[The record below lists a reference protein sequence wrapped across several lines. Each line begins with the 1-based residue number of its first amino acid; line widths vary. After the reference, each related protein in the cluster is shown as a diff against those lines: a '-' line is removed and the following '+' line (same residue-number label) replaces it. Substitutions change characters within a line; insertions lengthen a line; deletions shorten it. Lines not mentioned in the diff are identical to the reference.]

1 MSHQIPSNARYDRR
15 NGMVVVEFSNG
26 SVFMVPARSLLG
38 LAGASENE
46 IAEVELMGEAGLRWK
61 RLDVDHQIG
70 LLMGG
75 ELGTRVLTPEFAQ
88 CPGERLGEM
97 EEPPSA
103 LWLGPVIEFLSDNL
117 PGSRKSGW
125 DHAFITAYQIGCE
138 ALVALGQ
145 ADETAHGPV
154 PRENPALPAILPRW
168 DDLATAVILL
178 AAQNGL
184 ITFLSDGA
192 DRPLEELGA
201 GNESLHH
208 SNRGMWAARSTPE
221 CTSVLRSLGLLDGRN
236 KWTAASETILWRDS
250 PVEWRI
256 DFRNDP
262 RFIRA
267 LEDACKHMP
276 SSIRAEIERIAQI
289 TDEAIAAHSA
299 GSLDQDEDG
308 SKPLMRMS
316 PKTPEQ
322 VKDTIRWMRR
332 HDFDELFY
340 KFWRIGDGWLS
351 PDEAHRALEIFNDP
365 LAIAVRKAVAA
376 RLYPHWPH
384 LAE

>member
-1 MSHQIPSNARYDRR
+1 M
-15 NGMVVVEFSNG
+15 ET
-26 SVFMVPARSLLG
+26 SLG
-38 LAGASENE
+38 
-46 IAEVELMGEAGLRWK
+46 
-61 RLDVDHQIG
+61 VDHQLG
-70 LLMGG
+70 LLMEG
-75 ELGTRVLTPEFAQ
+75 EFCNRTITKRFSGSA
-88 CPGERLGEM
+88 GERLVKT
-97 EEPPSA
+97 EEPPPA

-145 ADETAHGPV
+145 ADETAHGAV

-168 DDLATAVILL
+168 DDLATAVICL

-184 ITFLSDGA
+184 ITFLSDVEGQSQ
-192 DRPLEELGA
+192 LGA
-201 GNESLHH
+201 GTDNLHQT
-208 SNRGMWAARSTPE
+208 NRGMWAASSNPE
-221 CTSVLRSLGLLDGRN
+221 VTRVLRSLRLLDGN
-236 KWTAASETILWRDS
+236 EWTAASETIMWRDS
-250 PVEWRI
+250 PTEWRI
-256 DFRNDP
+256 DFSNDP

-267 LEDACKHMP
+267 LDDACKHMP
-276 SSIRAEIERIAQI
+276 DSIRAEKESIAQI
-289 TDEAIAAHSA
+289 TDAAVAAHSA
-299 GSLDQDEDG
+299 RVLGQDEDE
-308 SKPLMRMS
+308 SKPVWRML

-351 PDEAHRALEIFNDP
+351 RDKARRALEIFNDP
-365 LAIAVRKAVAA
+365 LAIAMRKAVAA
-376 RLYPHWPH
+376 RLFPHWPH